1 MMLEPEYYLFTKED
15 PLKTIRDD
23 AKTLSIPRKMK
34 LGAHIRRAEMHIRKS
49 KDFRTVLQCENADLA
64 TVIASVFTLYFDSMI
79 DKGNLVAIPSD
90 PGLEF
95 LSFFEKFCSSNAKT
109 VDDKYMKKANSLILR
124 YSESIDSF
132 IKAFH
137 SIRNTKAQL
146 NKLQTK

>member
-15 PLKTIRDD
+15 PLKPIKDE
-23 AKTLSIPRKMK
+23 AKSLSIPRKFK
-34 LGAHIRRAEMHIRKS
+34 LGPHIRRAEMYVRKS
-49 KDFRTVLQCENADLA
+49 KDFRDVLQCEKADLA
-64 TVIASVFTLYFDSMI
+64 TVIATAFTLYFDSMV
-79 DKGNLVAIPSD
+79 DKGTLTAIPSD

-95 LSFFEKFCSSNAKT
+95 LSFFNKFCSSNVKNM
-109 VDDKYMKKANSLILR
+109 DDKYMKKANLLILK